1 MDSVAPTGG
10 QAVGGDGHQARPFQL
25 MEGFAGGIGAAAAAI
40 RHGGDG
46 GMAPPLPIADAEQ
59 VPQNELRPG
68 ADPHL
73 ELDADGRYG
82 LMARDLGEQFG
93 RFGRDR
99 FGNRLELAMNAK
111 ALGLGVNEE
120 DRRGGEKKNQAE

>member
-59 VPQNELRPG
+59 VRQNELRPG

-73 ELDADGRYG
+73 EQVRPYMERLPLHLSYPPFSLGPLYTEGRA
-82 LMARDLGEQFG
+82 LVSDNPFIFPIRKEAPLSR
-93 RFGRDR
+93 
-99 FGNRLELAMNAK
+99 RL
-111 ALGLGVNEE
+111 
-120 DRRGGEKKNQAE
+120 R